1 MLAGADPDCAV
12 PVQFETVPPVAPAPA
27 FPEVTLPRI
36 NVSLAFVVAKT
47 ATLDA
52 PAAVSS
58 GDAKFTSSNVTP
70 DVILPCTVSAV
81 PGAAA
86 AAGVDTSVA
95 IVELLPTHFQ
105 PLVQSKP
112 P

>member
-1 MLAGADPDCAV
+1 LEV
-12 PVQFETVPPVAPAPA
+12 VPPGVPLPA
-27 FPEVTLPRI
+27 FPDVTLPRI
-36 NVSLAFVVAKT
+36 NVSFAFDVANT
-47 ATLDA
+47 AILDA
-52 PAAVSS
+52 PAPVSS

-95 IVELLPTHFQ
+95 VELSPTYFH